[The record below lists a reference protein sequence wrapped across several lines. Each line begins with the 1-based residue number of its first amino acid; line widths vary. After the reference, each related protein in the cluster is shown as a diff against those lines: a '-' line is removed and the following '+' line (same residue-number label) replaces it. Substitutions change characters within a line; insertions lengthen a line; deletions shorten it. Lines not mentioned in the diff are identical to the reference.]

1 MNIEIKSTSFLIPN
15 NLSWESLNW
24 QNKLNFSE
32 YNNIFNKTKFDQN
45 SDCEIFIL
53 FLRDIINYYKILNN
67 SRVNE
72 IKKIKLMISFI
83 EKKISVN
90 NKKNFIFSI
99 SSYYYFNH
107 INSSKNKS
115 FEKEIEIFF
124 YQELYKLSKKYS
136 NLYILNIDDL
146 FSYHGYKSCFDE
158 RNYTLFRCRLSI
170 FGIKV
175 LSNKLS
181 EIIYRIKKTNKKVLL
196 LDCDNTLWGGVV
208 GEDGLEKIN
217 LGQDGIGLA
226 FLEFQKAIKKIQES
240 GIILGLVSKNN
251 HEDVMR
257 VLNKHKSMIINK
269 KDISIFKINWDQKSK
284 NIRQISKDL
293 FLGLDSFVF
302 WDDNPIER
310 DKIKNELKEVD
321 VIEPHK
327 DESYWAK
334 QLLEYSGFSK
344 FKITK
349 DDQVKTIQYK
359 SRGTFLEK
367 KDSSQNEILYLK
379 RIKIKAQLK
388 NIDSDN
394 IDRASQI
401 SQKTNQFN
409 FSSRRY
415 QITDI
420 KNLKKSHLCFLVKLS
435 DIYGDHGLVCLIVLK
450 KYKKILYVESF
461 IMSCRIMG
469 RYLENWILEKI
480 KKIASQNNIKDIV
493 FEFIPNK
500 KNKDLINHF
509 IKLNDFKKIKK
520 NDLINI
526 EERLKHIKKNNKD
539 TEYYTINI
547 KQKIKNIE
555 IYG

>member
-226 FLEFQKAIKKIQES
+226 FLEFQQAIKKIQES

-302 WDDNPIER
+302 GTIIR
-310 DKIKNELKEVD
+310 LKE
-321 VIEPHK
+321 
-327 DESYWAK
+327 
-334 QLLEYSGFSK
+334 
-344 FKITK
+344 
-349 DDQVKTIQYK
+349 
-359 SRGTFLEK
+359 
-367 KDSSQNEILYLK
+367 
-379 RIKIKAQLK
+379 IK
-388 NIDSDN
+388 
-394 IDRASQI
+394 
-401 SQKTNQFN
+401 
-409 FSSRRY
+409 
-415 QITDI
+415 
-420 KNLKKSHLCFLVKLS
+420 
-435 DIYGDHGLVCLIVLK
+435 
-450 KYKKILYVESF
+450 
-461 IMSCRIMG
+461 
-469 RYLENWILEKI
+469 
-480 KKIASQNNIKDIV
+480 
-493 FEFIPNK
+493 
-500 KNKDLINHF
+500 
-509 IKLNDFKKIKK
+509 
-520 NDLINI
+520 
-526 EERLKHIKKNNKD
+526 
-539 TEYYTINI
+539 
-547 KQKIKNIE
+547 
-555 IYG
+555 